1 MSSPEGTRIRFGW
14 GAGLALLVLL
24 VLAALVVLLS
34 RVGALFPPTLGRSD
48 MDWARDIEREN
59 STGHE
64 SAYGVIATGN
74 GFSVVGQTNSRQP
87 GVQHAWVL
95 RFDKA
100 PPPRWER
107 THAGKGK
114 LGASG
119 QAIASM
125 PGGGLVVAGT
135 ERVTGGGFQGW
146 LLALSPEG
154 DVLWERTP
162 GHEGVNGF
170 DAVTVLEDGSI
181 VAGGN
186 QDGAGWVVRM
196 DSRGELLW
204 DVKLPGLEQVT
215 SLVALPA
222 QRVAVLGL
230 AETSTV
236 GQGISKLFLLE
247 PDGRATREK
256 RLPAEGKGEL
266 RALALLPDGG
276 LAATGS
282 LSRPDSMDP
291 SFWAV
296 RLDPRGE
303 ILWEYVSDQTEVGDG
318 RAVTAFPDGGFAVA
332 GYWWKELLKDREAK
346 VWRFAADGRLLWQQA
361 YGGTEDDSGD
371 GIARLEDGSLVVVG
385 TTMSKGA
392 GKTDL
397 WTFGLS
403 PEGQLL
409 WEETFG
415 AP

>member
-1 MSSPEGTRIRFGW
+1 
-14 GAGLALLVLL
+14 
-24 VLAALVVLLS
+24 
-34 RVGALFPPTLGRSD
+34 
-48 MDWARDIEREN
+48 MDWAREVEREN

-107 THAGKGK
+107 THPGKGK

-119 QAIASM
+119 HAIASL

-135 ERVTGGGFQGW
+135 EHVTGGAFQGW

-170 DAVTVLEDGSI
+170 DAVSVLEDGSI
-181 VAGGN
+181 VAGGT
-186 QDGAGWVVRM
+186 QDRQGWVVRM
-196 DSRGELLW
+196 DPRGELRW
-204 DVKLPGLEQVT
+204 DVKLPQLEHVT
-215 SLVALPA
+215 ALVALPA
-222 QRVAVLGL
+222 QRLAVLGT

-236 GQGISKLFLLE
+236 GLGISKLFLLE
-247 PDGRATREK
+247 SDGRATREK
-256 RLPAEGKGEL
+256 RLPAEGQGEL
-266 RALALLPDGG
+266 AALALLPDGG
-276 LAATGS
+276 FAATGR
-282 LSRPDSMDP
+282 LSRPESMDP
-291 SFWAV
+291 GFWAV

-303 ILWEYVSDQTEVGDG
+303 VLWEHVEQTEVGAG
-318 RAVTAFPDGGFAVA
+318 HAVTAFPDGGFAVA
-332 GYWWKELLKDREAK
+332 GYWWKELLVDREAK
-346 VWRFAADGRLLWQQA
+346 VWRFAADGSLLWQQA
-361 YGGTEDDSGD
+361 HGGAKDDSGG
-371 GIARLEDGSLVVVG
+371 GIARLADGSLVVVG
-385 TTMSKGA
+385 STMSKGA